1 MDYQQNWKKIK
12 EIVNSTPMPEASDTL
27 FLFGGGLM
35 GALAVSVLKD
45 ELEIIAVCDNDTE
58 KQNLTIEGLPC
69 ISPQKLSD
77 YKNPF
82 VFISTVKYYPVIHQ
96 QLTTMGV
103 RHCCLDAYVVRQHL
117 AEFET
122 VFQMLDNES
131 RRVYAGILLCRVS
144 GDVSDAEKY
153 CCDNQY
159 FCLPKFRYIHNEKG
173 AFVDCGAFVGDT
185 LEEMVKRSLGTAPKL
200 YAFEPGERAF
210 DALKKRTSFL
220 CDIWAIEPE
229 RIICEKAGVGEKRG
243 YLSFREYTTD
253 LAGMSF
259 TDIDTSTKNA
269 GAEIVDLDSYFTE
282 KQEENISFIKADIE
296 GSEWAMLRGAKGT
309 IQRCKPKLAICVYH
323 SIYDFFRIPLFL
335 KNLVPEYQFMV
346 RHHGDWD
353 EETVLYCFISERK

>member
-229 RIICEKAGVGEKRG
+229 RIICEKAGVGEKCG

-296 GSEWAMLRGAKGT
+296 GSEWAMLQGAKGT

>member
-1 MDYQQNWKKIK
+1 
-12 EIVNSTPMPEASDTL
+12 
-27 FLFGGGLM
+27 M

-296 GSEWAMLRGAKGT
+296 GSEWAMLQGAKGT

>member
-45 ELEIIAVCDNDTE
+45 ELEIIAVCDNDTK

-69 ISPQKLSD
+69 ISPQKLND

-103 RHCCLDAYVVRQHL
+103 RHCCLDAYVVRQHF

-159 FCLPKFRYIHNEKG
+159 FCLPKFRYIRGEKG

-185 LEEMVKRSLGTAPKL
+185 VEEMIKYSLDTAPRI
-200 YAFEPGERAF
+200 YAFEPNNRAF
-210 DALKKRTSFL
+210 AALKKRTAFL
-220 CDIWAIEPE
+220 CDIWAIDQE
-229 RIICEKAGVGEKRG
+229 RIVCEQVGVGAENC
-243 YLSFREYTTD
+243 YLSFRSYSTD
-253 LAGMSF
+253 LANTSF
-259 TDIDTSTKNA
+259 TNDVSLDNS
-269 GAEIVDLDSYFTE
+269 GAKIITLDSYFAE
-282 KQEENISFIKADIE
+282 KHEQNISFIKADIE
-296 GSEWAMLRGAKGT
+296 GFEWAMLHGAEEIIK
-309 IQRCKPKLAICVYH
+309 RCKPKLAICVYH
-323 SIYDFFRIPLFL
+323 SIFDLFRIPLYL
-335 KNLVPEYQFMV
+335 KKIVPEYKLEI
-346 RHHGDWD
+346 RHHTDLD
-353 EETVLYCFISERK
+353 EETVVYCYV